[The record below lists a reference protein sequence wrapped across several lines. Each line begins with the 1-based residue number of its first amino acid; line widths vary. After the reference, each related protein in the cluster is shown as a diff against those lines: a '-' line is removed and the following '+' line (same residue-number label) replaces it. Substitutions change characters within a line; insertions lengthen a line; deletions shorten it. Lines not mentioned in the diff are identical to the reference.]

1 MSNITIYHN
10 PACGTSRNTLE
21 MIRNS
26 GHEPDIIYYLD
37 TPPSHDELVKLISDM
52 GISVRALL
60 RKNVAPYE
68 QLGLADDRFS
78 DEQLID
84 FMLQHPV
91 LINRPI
97 VVTPLGTRLCRPS
110 EAVLDIL
117 PTLQKGAF
125 SKEDGEQ
132 VTDAAGQRVK
142 PQ

>member
-37 TPPSHDELVKLISDM
+37 TPPSHGELVKLISDM

-117 PTLQKGAF
+117 PTPQKGAF

>member
-1 MSNITIYHN
+1 
-10 PACGTSRNTLE
+10 
-21 MIRNS
+21 
-26 GHEPDIIYYLD
+26 
-37 TPPSHDELVKLISDM
+37 M

-97 VVTPLGTRLCRPS
+97 VLTPLGTRMCRPS

-117 PTLQKGAF
+117 PTPQKGAF

-132 VTDAAGQRVK
+132 VTDAAGLRVK